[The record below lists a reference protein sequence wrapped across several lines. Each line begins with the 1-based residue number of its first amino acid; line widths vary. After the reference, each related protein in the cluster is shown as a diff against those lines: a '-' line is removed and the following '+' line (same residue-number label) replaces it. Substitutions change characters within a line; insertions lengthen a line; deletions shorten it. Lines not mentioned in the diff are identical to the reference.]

1 MTVLAKDVFEDL
13 GDLAGLGLAYRNL
26 GIVSRSSGQ
35 LVEARRWYQRGLA
48 AYERLEDPVGQASV
62 LQNLAQV
69 DLYDGDPAGALA
81 RLRAA
86 LHVCDRVFPQLDGL
100 PRGGRALAK
109 PRHDYPNQF

>member
-1 MTVLAKDVFEDL
+1 
-13 GDLAGLGLAYRNL
+13 AGLGLAYRNL

-48 AYERLEDPVGQASV
+48 VYERLEDPVGQASV

-86 LHVCDRVFPQLDGL
+86 LHVCDRVFPQRVLAQINYRLGKLLAAVGQHEQALD
-100 PRGGRALAK
+100 ALTAAL
-109 PRHDYPNQF
+109 